1 MYIMRQNMKLGLLTY
16 KHSAYVK
23 QISGRR
29 CWIARI
35 IYDYFYLIEDA
46 YALVE
51 IIYIYIIYTH
61 TSNSC
66 QRKRQFHIQLVGFL
80 VIHLSIHLLIKG
92 VAL

>member
-1 MYIMRQNMKLGLLTY
+1 MYVIRQNIKLGLLTY

-23 QISGRR
+23 QIYGRR

-51 IIYIYIIYTH
+51 IIYIYICM
-61 TSNSC
+61 SNSC

-80 VIHLSIHLLIKG
+80 VIHLFD
-92 VAL
+92 

>member
-1 MYIMRQNMKLGLLTY
+1 MYVIRQNIKLGLLTY

-23 QISGRR
+23 QIYGRR

-51 IIYIYIIYTH
+51 IIYIYIYA
-61 TSNSC
+61 C
-66 QRKRQFHIQLVGFL
+66 Q
-80 VIHLSIHLLIKG
+80 IHARERGNFTYNWLDS
-92 VAL
+92 

>member
-1 MYIMRQNMKLGLLTY
+1 MCAMWFSVKMKKKIIWMKFRKKTYARGYMYIMRQNMKHWLLTY

-51 IIYIYIIYTH
+51 II
-61 TSNSC
+61 SS
-66 QRKRQFHIQLVGFL
+66 
-80 VIHLSIHLLIKG
+80 
-92 VAL
+92 

>member
-1 MYIMRQNMKLGLLTY
+1 MYVIRQNIKLGLLTY

-23 QISGRR
+23 QIYGRR

-51 IIYIYIIYTH
+51 IIYIYMHVKFMPEKEAISH
-61 TSNSC
+61 TIGLIPSNS
-66 QRKRQFHIQLVGFL
+66 
-80 VIHLSIHLLIKG
+80 LI
-92 VAL
+92 

>member
-1 MYIMRQNMKLGLLTY
+1 MYVIRQNIKLGLLTY

-23 QISGRR
+23 QIYGRR

-51 IIYIYIIYTH
+51 IIYIHVYMHVKFMPEKEAISH
-61 TSNSC
+61 TIGWIPSNS
-66 QRKRQFHIQLVGFL
+66 FI
-80 VIHLSIHLLIKG
+80 
-92 VAL
+92 

>member
-1 MYIMRQNMKLGLLTY
+1 MKFRKKTYARGYMYIMRQNMKRWLLTY

-23 QISGRR
+23 QISVRR

-51 IIYIYIIYTH
+51 IIYIYIYA
-61 TSNSC
+61 
-66 QRKRQFHIQLVGFL
+66 RQ
-80 VIHLSIHLLIKG
+80 IHARERGNFTYNWLDS
-92 VAL
+92 